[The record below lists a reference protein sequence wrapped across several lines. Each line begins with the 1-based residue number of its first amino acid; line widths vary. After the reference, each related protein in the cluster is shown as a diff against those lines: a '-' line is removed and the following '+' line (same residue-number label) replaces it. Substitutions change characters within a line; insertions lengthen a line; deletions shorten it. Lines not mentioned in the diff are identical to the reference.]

1 MFVLPVALHSDPSSR
16 QSAISFSDWTLRS
29 VDPANVITPLDVS
42 RICIGGLPG
51 TATFPACPLI
61 VSDLLTAAGSNK
73 SLTSS
78 LCIYS
83 REFMFRHQH

>member
-1 MFVLPVALHSDPSSR
+1 MFVLPVALLSDPCSK

-29 VDPANVITPLDVS
+29 VVPANVITPFDVS

-51 TATFPACPLI
+51 TVTFPACPFI
-61 VSDLLTAAGSNK
+61 VSDLLTEAASSK

-78 LCIYS
+78 LCIYT
-83 REFMFRHQH
+83 REFYS